1 MVLNEFVNS
10 CEFET
15 PAELQSLMSDSN
27 MISDFMLTIPWIFNR
42 WLEVPNV
49 DMFRE
54 LQLMED
60 TEMFGKLVLR
70 LVIERVYTIR
80 LKTTSRVILD
90 GSRFTN
96 RLIRIPWGNR
106 AGETGYFLND

>member
-1 MVLNEFVNS
+1 
-10 CEFET
+10 
-15 PAELQSLMSDSN
+15 
-27 MISDFMLTIPWIFNR
+27 
-42 WLEVPNV
+42 
-49 DMFRE
+49 
-54 LQLMED
+54 
-60 TEMFGKLVLR
+60 MFGKLVLR